1 MIGRSRHWPKAD
13 KLYCMSTTTA
23 RARMTRLIAV
33 TTIAAAGL
41 LLSGCSLLNQVT
53 NNTPR
58 DASGSATAANN
69 NADVFSIK
77 VGDCLNDA
85 TASGT
90 VTTAPI
96 VPCSQP
102 HDSEAFTSITMK
114 DGDFPGTDAVKAQ
127 ADQGCAGAFPGF
139 VGIPYN
145 DSKLDIS
152 YYFPTSDSWA
162 NGDREIL
169 CTVYD
174 DGVKTTGTLKDAKR

>member
-1 MIGRSRHWPKAD
+1 
-13 KLYCMSTTTA
+13 MSTTSTSSRWA
-23 RARMTRLIAV
+23 RLIAV
-33 TTIAAAGL
+33 TTIATAGL
-41 LLSGCSLLNQVT
+41 LLSGCSLIGQLSHTTQ
-53 NNTPR
+53 R
-58 DASGSATAANN
+58 DASGTPTAEND

-96 VPCSQP
+96 VPCSKP
-102 HDSEAFTSITMK
+102 HDSEAYKSILMK
-114 DGDFPGTDAVKAQ
+114 DGDFPGEDAVKTQ
-127 ADQGCAGAFPGF
+127 ADQGCADAFADF
-139 VGIPYN
+139 VGTTFD
-145 DSKLDIS
+145 DSGLKIS

-169 CTVYD
+169 CTIYD